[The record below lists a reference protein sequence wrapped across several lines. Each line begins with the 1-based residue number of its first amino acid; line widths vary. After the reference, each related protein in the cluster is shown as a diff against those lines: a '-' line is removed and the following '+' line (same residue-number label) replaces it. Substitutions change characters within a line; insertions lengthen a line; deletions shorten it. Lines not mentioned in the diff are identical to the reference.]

1 MKISNKFPK
10 QLLFGYGSLF
20 TCVLSK
26 KILCNKKTGIIK
38 KKVEHYYTKLMPCL
52 YQSKH
57 SQGLQLKLQNKSM
70 EHFSASINSAAKI

>member
-26 KILCNKKTGIIK
+26 KILCNNNTGIIK
-38 KKVEHYYTKLMPCL
+38 KKLNIII
-52 YQSKH
+52 
-57 SQGLQLKLQNKSM
+57 QN
-70 EHFSASINSAAKI
+70 